1 MLGRFW
7 RSTLLAIASLCAAP
21 LAMAQPQV
29 ARILLPVGN
38 GNQFDATARVL
49 AESLRQVT
57 GQSWIIENRAG
68 AGGTMA
74 AAEVARSMHD
84 GLTLLL

>member
-1 MLGRFW
+1 MPIR
-7 RSTLLAIASLCAAP
+7 LLLSALCLFAASQAS
-21 LAMAQPQV
+21 AQPQV
-29 ARILLPVGN
+29 VRILIPAGS

-57 GQSWIIENRAG
+57 GQSWIVESRAG

-74 AAEVARSMHD
+74 AAEVARAKP
-84 GLTLLL
+84 GLHAWQMAP